1 MRSGLRTAI
10 LDLDLRG
17 GHIDVHVC
25 RNSLNCTLKMPAIDC
40 HIAMRFLLIG
50 GDEMS
55 QPHCSTSQ
63 VSKLRLQGHSTVR
76 RVSGFKPKS
85 VGHTGAHVLSRLPQ
99 TLLQALL
106 TRKEDDLWSTRS
118 GLKQDYFS
126 TLPVNTNAQGQGNT
140 FLVFFFHP
148 RIQEYSHAPIH
159 ASTHARIIIHSLIH
173 PSISHKFFGEW
184 WLKCRFW
191 SRNWLK
197 FESRLCH

>member
-1 MRSGLRTAI
+1 MSEGAFRGILMRSGLRTAI

-17 GHIDVHVC
+17 GHTDVHVC
-25 RNSLNCTLKMPAIDC
+25 QNSLNCTLKMPAIDC

-85 VGHTGAHVLSRLPQ
+85 VGHTIAHVLSRPPQ

-118 GLKQDYFS
+118 GLKQGYFS

-140 FLVFFFHP
+140 FLVYFFIHGSRNIAMPPSTHP
-148 RIQEYSHAPIH
+148 RTH
-159 ASTHARIIIHSLIH
+159 ASSFTHSSIH
-173 PSISHKFFGEW
+173 PFPTNS
-184 WLKCRFW
+184 L
-191 SRNWLK
+191 
-197 FESRLCH
+197 ESGG

>member
-85 VGHTGAHVLSRLPQ
+85 VGHTIAHVLSRPPQ

-118 GLKQDYFS
+118 GLKQGYFS

-140 FLVFFFHP
+140 FLVYFFIHGSRNIAMPPSTHP
-148 RIQEYSHAPIH
+148 RTH
-159 ASTHARIIIHSLIH
+159 ASSSTHSSIH
-173 PSISHKFFGEW
+173 PFPTNS
-184 WLKCRFW
+184 L
-191 SRNWLK
+191 
-197 FESRLCH
+197 ESGG